1 MENKK
6 NALRRFIVMGCVTYY
21 NTNWHPY
28 DFFGTPGD
36 KIGTPPYKWLN
47 RAILSYTICETLS
60 SR

>member
-36 KIGTPPYKWLN
+36 KIGTPP
-47 RAILSYTICETLS
+47 I
-60 SR
+60 